1 MPLGCLEDLPVANIY
16 PDPTPLEHLKRLS
29 ATNGGAQIWVKR
41 DDCHGLAFGGNKVRQ
56 LAYYFGEA
64 VAQGADAVLI
74 TGAVQS
80 NYCRLAAAYAAKLGM
95 ECHLQH
101 EARVATNDA
110 LYYNSGNVLLD
121 RMLGATLHP
130 YPHGEDETGAD
141 RAMEEIADTLRQD
154 GKNPYVIHLGP
165 GHPPLGTLGYV
176 ECARE
181 VLAQLEARGV
191 EIDHVAIPSGSGA
204 THSGFLF
211 GLRALGSQIPV
222 TGYCVR
228 RSADLQKPRIEAR
241 CREIAE
247 LLKIDNPVKPEDVVV
262 NDRFLTPGYGQI
274 NLPTSDAIRLAARNE
289 ALILDPVYTGKCMA
303 GALNLAGTMDHEKN
317 VLFIHTGGG
326 PAIFAY
332 ANAMDQVIA

>member
-1 MPLGCLEDLPVANIY
+1 MSLGCLDDLPVAHLY
-16 PDPTPLEHLKRLS
+16 PDPTPLERLDRLS
-29 ATNGGAQIWVKR
+29 AANTGARIWVKR

-56 LAYYFGEA
+56 LAFYFGEA
-64 VAQGADAVLI
+64 VAQGADTVLI

-80 NYCRLAAAYAAKLGM
+80 NYCRLTAAYAAKLGM

-101 EARVATNDA
+101 ESRVASNDA

-130 YPHGEDETGAD
+130 YPHGEDEAGAD
-141 RAMEEIADTLRQD
+141 RALEELADDLRKAD
-154 GKNPYVIHLGP
+154 KKPYVIHLGS

-181 VLAQLEARGV
+181 LLAQLEAKGV
-191 EIDHVAIPSGSGA
+191 TIDHIAIPSGSGA

-211 GLRALGSQIPV
+211 GMRALGSQIPV

-228 RSADLQKPRIEAR
+228 RAAELQKPRIESR
-241 CREIAE
+241 CAEIAE
-247 LLKIDNPVKPEDVVV
+247 LLKIDNPVTPDDVVV
-262 NDRFLTPGYGQI
+262 NDRFLGPGYGQI
-274 NLPTSDAIRLAARNE
+274 NLPTANAIRLAARNE

-303 GALNLAGTMDHEKN
+303 GALNLAGTMGESQN

-332 ANAMDQVIA
+332 ANALDQVIA

>member
-1 MPLGCLEDLPVANIY
+1 MTLGCLDDLPVANIC
-16 PDPTPLEHLKRLS
+16 PDPTPLEPLKRLS
-29 ATNGGAQIWVKR
+29 AANGGAQIWVKR

-64 VAQGADAVLI
+64 VAQDADAVLI

-101 EARVATNDA
+101 EARVASNDA

-130 YPHGEDETGAD
+130 YPHGEDEAGAD
-141 RAMEEIADTLRQD
+141 RALEEIADTLRQA
-154 GKNPYVIHLGP
+154 GKKPYVIHLGP

-176 ECARE
+176 ACARE
-181 VLAQLEARGV
+181 VLMQLDAAGV

-228 RSADLQKPRIEAR
+228 RSADLQQPRIQAR
-241 CREIAE
+241 CAEIAK
-247 LLKIDNPVKPEDVVV
+247 LLEIDNPVKPEDVVV

-274 NLPTSDAIRLAARNE
+274 NLPTADAIRLAARNE

-303 GALNLAGTMDHEKN
+303 GALNLAGTMDQGAH

-332 ANAMDQVIA
+332 ANALDQVIA